1 MQSSQKLNKRISIER
16 PVEAKDTFG
25 HRTQAWASVAT
36 VWAGIRPTGSNER
49 LAAAQMQ
56 SGQTHVITTRW
67 HDSLAMVDGS
77 YRLVWGCRHF
87 NIVGFPR
94 NINEGGRWLVFDA
107 TEGGAD
113 GS

>member
-67 HDSLAMVDGS
+67 HDSLAAVDGS
-77 YRLVWGCRHF
+77 YRLVWGHRHF
-87 NIVGFPR
+87 NIVGLPR

>member
-1 MQSSQKLNKRISIER
+1 
-16 PVEAKDTFG
+16 
-25 HRTQAWASVAT
+25 
-36 VWAGIRPTGSNER
+36 
-49 LAAAQMQ
+49 
-56 SGQTHVITTRW
+56 
-67 HDSLAMVDGS
+67 MVDGS